1 MKEIPNFPNYMA
13 TEDGRIWSK
22 KNNKFLSLKSE
33 SKGYQKCNLY
43 DASGKVKNVRV
54 HRIIW
59 ITFNGEIPSG
69 YEINHKNEV
78 RNDNRLENLELLTH
92 QANLRYGN
100 GPEKRRLKQIELVKR
115 GGDCNFAKPIT
126 LIDEETG
133 EELSFKSKIEAAKH
147 FDIIPW
153 KFTYIRKCAK
163 INNTNTIKI
172 YNKTFKMVE

>member
-1 MKEIPNFPNYMA
+1 MKTIPSFPNYMA
-13 TEDGRIWSK
+13 TKDGRIYSV
-22 KNNKFLSLKSE
+22 KNKRFLSLKSE

-43 DASGKVKNVRV
+43 NENGVKNVRV
-54 HRIIW
+54 HRVVW
-59 ITFNGEIPSG
+59 EAFNGAIPDG
-69 YEINHKNEV
+69 YEINHKNEI

-92 QANLRYGN
+92 HQNLMYGN
-100 GPEKRRLKQIELVKR
+100 GNAKRQKKQIELVRR

-153 KFTYIRKCAK
+153 KFTYIKRCAK
-163 INNTNTIKI
+163 IKNTDTIKI
-172 YNKTFKMVE
+172 YNKTFKIVE